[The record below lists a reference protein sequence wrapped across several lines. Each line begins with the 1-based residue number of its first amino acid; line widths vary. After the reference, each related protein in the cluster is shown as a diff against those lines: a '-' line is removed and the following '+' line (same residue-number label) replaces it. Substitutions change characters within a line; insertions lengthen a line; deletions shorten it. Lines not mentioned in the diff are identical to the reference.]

1 MEPRIG
7 DSMKLIKR
15 IVVIFLIALLSL
27 GIIFVGV
34 GYLNYRQAVSNAPIE
49 DKVSAI
55 QKQKHYVKSE
65 DIASELLE
73 ATVSIEDRRFYEH
86 NGVDYRS
93 LARALVNNIFA
104 KGIVG
109 GGSTITQQLGKNLYF
124 DYQPSYIRK
133 MSEIFLAYDLEGE
146 LTKQEI
152 LELYVNVINYG
163 DDHIGIY
170 AASMGYFGKEP
181 KDLTLDEASL
191 LAGLPQ
197 SPSNFQLSD
206 HEDAAR
212 IRQKQVLEAMHR
224 DQHITQ
230 EEMNLIIE

>member
-1 MEPRIG
+1 
-7 DSMKLIKR
+7 MKFIKR
-15 IVVIFLIALLSL
+15 ILIFFIIALISLSIL
-27 GIIFVGV
+27 FVGV
-34 GYLNYRQAVSNAPIE
+34 GYVNYRKAVSDAPIE
-49 DKVSAI
+49 EKIAEI
-55 QKQKHYVKSE
+55 RGQKHYVKIE
-65 DIASELLE
+65 DIAPSLLQ

-93 LARALVNNIFA
+93 LGRALVDNLFA

-133 MSEIFLAYDLEGE
+133 MSEIFLAYDLEKE
-146 LTKQEI
+146 LSKQEI

-163 DDHIGIY
+163 DNHMGIY
-170 AASMGYFGKEP
+170 EASMGYFHKAP
-181 KDLTLDEASL
+181 KDLDVDEATL

-197 SPSNFQLSD
+197 SPSNYQLSN

-212 IRQKQVLEAMHR
+212 IRQKQVLQAMVR
-224 DQHITQ
+224 DQHISNDEMLKIIQ
-230 EEMNLIIE
+230 E